1 MRKLLNELSPE
12 LRNRA
17 ARKAKL
23 DSDRGNIQ
31 GLTAAKRK
39 IQADKFLELPSQL
52 KNFANKICDKI
63 QEYLTGMEINSF
75 KDGKTKF
82 DIGKVRVNDFE
93 KYIGDDDSTVHIY
106 LTIVMGSNRDVKTL
120 HRYQAY
126 TNSNSNTVIDNE
138 RDEVYFNNELKRQFR
153 IGTQELPLENNGV
166 SQREIIGMLM
176 NLHKKINVEL
186 KQSVKQNEN
195 MNKLRTE
202 NTIKGVTLN
211 EIKRMQQLAG
221 IKPLNESSSKINEA
235 SNNKHVWEGW
245 TVQDFIDELEPT
257 FDSIMKGKSHTKP
270 PKDDK
275 ELKNWLMDNQ
285 PYYKKHIP
293 DVFKYFKNKM
303 SSKINEGKFKK
314 DDLVYNTK
322 TKTVGIVRIGDDKY
336 GEVKTDA
343 DGNVNVDDL
352 EKYNPIK
359 NKHQKDAKAAPSTK
373 KEVNSRG
380 LFNPFKNE

>member
-1 MRKLLNELSPE
+1 
-12 LRNRA
+12 
-17 ARKAKL
+17 
-23 DSDRGNIQ
+23 
-31 GLTAAKRK
+31 
-39 IQADKFLELPSQL
+39 
-52 KNFANKICDKI
+52 
-63 QEYLTGMEINSF
+63 
-75 KDGKTKF
+75 
-82 DIGKVRVNDFE
+82 
-93 KYIGDDDSTVHIY
+93 
-106 LTIVMGSNRDVKTL
+106 
-120 HRYQAY
+120 
-126 TNSNSNTVIDNE
+126 
-138 RDEVYFNNELKRQFR
+138 
-153 IGTQELPLENNGV
+153 
-166 SQREIIGMLM
+166 
-176 NLHKKINVEL
+176 
-186 KQSVKQNEN
+186 
-195 MNKLRTE
+195 
-202 NTIKGVTLN
+202 
-211 EIKRMQQLAG
+211 
-221 IKPLNESSSKINEA
+221 
-235 SNNKHVWEGW
+235 VWEGW

-257 FDSIMKGKSHTKP
+257 FDSIMQGKSYTKP